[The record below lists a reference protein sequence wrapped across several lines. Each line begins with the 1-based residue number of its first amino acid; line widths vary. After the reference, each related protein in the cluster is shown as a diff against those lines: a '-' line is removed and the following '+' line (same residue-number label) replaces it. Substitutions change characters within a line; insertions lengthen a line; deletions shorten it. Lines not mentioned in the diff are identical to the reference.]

1 MSKFHVRFNT
11 KHDGSDLVWRVFED
25 GVEHLASDV
34 RIYSPLYTET
44 TVEHNETK
52 WNVACDGRIVW
63 DGTVAIITNDK
74 D

>member
-44 TVEHNETK
+44 TVEHGETK